1 MTEAA
6 LQKEENMSLRD
17 IAGVELFLLVL
28 IAVIFLAFFGMYL
41 ALRYK
46 QRQVRKETFT
56 RKRQYMQEAIDRRA
70 EQAGPVSAEF
80 DRWYRNEERMMNAK
94 MKQQNQQEEK
104 AGKECLKGKIQNA
117 GYNEQRDTG
126 EVRRISHR
134 RDQLK
139 RLEEQGQI

>member
-41 ALRYK
+41 TLRYK
-46 QRQVRKETFT
+46 QRQVRKEIFT
-56 RKRQYMQEAIDRRA
+56 RKRQYMQEAIDRRT
-70 EQAGPVSAEF
+70 EQSGPVSAEF
-80 DRWYRNEERMMNAK
+80 DRWYRNEERMKSAK
-94 MKQQNQQEEK
+94 MKQQSRREEK
-104 AGKECLKGKIQNA
+104 AGRECLKDKIQNT
-117 GYNEQRDTG
+117 GFNETG
-126 EVRRISHR
+126 NTCEVRRISHR